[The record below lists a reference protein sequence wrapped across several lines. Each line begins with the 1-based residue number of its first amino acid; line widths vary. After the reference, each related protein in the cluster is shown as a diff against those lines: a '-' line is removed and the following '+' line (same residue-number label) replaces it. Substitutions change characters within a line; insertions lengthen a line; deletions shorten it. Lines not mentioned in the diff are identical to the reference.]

1 MLHAL
6 LNWFYCLPFTQA
18 LFFLVIFSLF
28 FLLFRQRLGKK
39 GFWRPG
45 VALFALFWLLFIVSA
60 TLFNRGISE
69 SRTAPALIPFF
80 SYYSVLSGGNKEIL
94 RSNFMNVA
102 LFFPA
107 GLLVSELLP
116 QGWRRRKKLLFV
128 SLLFALLSAGIE
140 CGQFCFALGH
150 AETDDVI
157 HNTLGALTGA
167 LICCVKGKSANAGKD
182 TAG

>member
-45 VALFALFWLLFIVSA
+45 VALFALFWLFFIVSA
-60 TLFNRGISE
+60 TLFDRGISE
-69 SRTAPALIPFF
+69 SRTDPALIPFF

-94 RSNFMNVA
+94 RSNFMNVV

-107 GLLVSELLP
+107 GLLVSEIHAVVRRVITLQAVRFNENTVCDKIAAAEIRSDTVQYMMGPVLP
-116 QGWRRRKKLLFV
+116 HMV
-128 SLLFALLSAGIE
+128 SCHIL
-140 CGQFCFALGH
+140 
-150 AETDDVI
+150 
-157 HNTLGALTGA
+157 
-167 LICCVKGKSANAGKD
+167 KGYH
-182 TAG
+182 